1 MTLIRSAGAQ
11 FALMGTFTLSN
22 SAAPIRYAVE
32 TTMNQYLLILRD
44 DPAVFQGLS
53 PQQIQEVFAKY
64 VAWRTRLHEAGRL
77 VGGNKLEDGTG
88 RLLSAAGPSS
98 PMRITDGPFAES
110 KELIAGYF
118 MINAETY
125 EDAVELCRD
134 CPHLEY
140 GVIEVRRVEK
150 T

>member
-1 MTLIRSAGAQ
+1 
-11 FALMGTFTLSN
+11 
-22 SAAPIRYAVE
+22 
-32 TTMNQYLLILRD
+32 MNQYLLILRD

-64 VAWRTRLHEAGRL
+64 VAWRTRLQEAGRL

-88 RLLSAAGPSS
+88 RLLSAAGPAST
-98 PMRITDGPFAES
+98 MRITDGPFAES

-118 MINAETY
+118 MINADSY